1 MGKME
6 NINAKRER
14 NKEIF
19 NETLMIIQ
27 DTPSIKNMNDVSV
40 RDSHAISPI
49 KSYDIIGF
57 MDNIIENCSDKMC
70 KIKVTRN
77 RTFEAVRKLKEKGVN
92 CDKIAV
98 LNFASATTPGG
109 GVVSGSSSQEESLC
123 RVSTLYNALTAKQVK
138 IYYDMNR
145 HHKDRFHTDWII
157 YSPEILVFRN
167 DDFEDMSVL
176 PMDDWYHCNVIT
188 CPAPNLRQQ
197 KNNRFNPDDNKGLVL
212 PDATEEYKIIMRN
225 RIRYILTVA
234 ERKGNTHLILG
245 AFGCGAFKNDPKVV
259 SQLFKEVII
268 DEGFG
273 HLFEYIEFAVYCRQ
287 YDTKNNTAFYN
298 TFKPFM

>member
-27 DTPSIKNMNDVSV
+27 DTPSIKNMNGVSV
-40 RDSHAISPI
+40 RESHAISPI
-49 KSYDIIGF
+49 KSYDTMGF
-57 MDNIIENCSDKMC
+57 MEIVIKNHLDDKMC
-70 KIKVTRN
+70 DIKVTRN

-145 HHKDRFHTDWII
+145 HHKDRFYTDWII

-167 DDFEDMSVL
+167 DEFEDMSVL

-188 CPAPNLRQQ
+188 CPAPNL
-197 KNNRFNPDDNKGLVL
+197 

-225 RIRYILTVA
+225 RIRYILTTA

-245 AFGCGAFKNDPKVV
+245 AFGCGAFKNDPEVV